1 MIVVKSK
8 VVGVVICDALSCGR
22 GYLWVEKVAVELDRK
37 EFTGATPNAADS
49 RKYSRLWT
57 ASVDFAIRTSLHAST
72 LGPLIWAR
80 NFARVRV

>member
-49 RKYSRLWT
+49 RKYEAVESER
-57 ASVDFAIRTSLHAST
+57 
-72 LGPLIWAR
+72 
-80 NFARVRV
+80 